1 MDGLRQAPEQ
11 GEDKPLYLSPRQDSP
26 TMLRA
31 GERAVHS
38 AFARGV
44 FVTQGDRDVVTASFG
59 LVSLLAV
66 WDYREYIGVFV
77 RLLVCHEGRVHS
89 SCVATHVQAMICCV
103 L

>member
-1 MDGLRQAPEQ
+1 MKSERQFGL
-11 GEDKPLYLSPRQDSP
+11 S
-26 TMLRA
+26 RA
-31 GERAVHS
+31 RTSHRPYNDYGQVS
-38 AFARGV
+38 GV
-44 FVTQGDRDVVTASFG
+44 FVTQGDRIVVTASFG

-89 SCVATHVQAMICCV
+89 SCVATHVQAMTCCV

>member
-1 MDGLRQAPEQ
+1 MV
-11 GEDKPLYLSPRQDSP
+11 
-26 TMLRA
+26 RA
-31 GERAVHS
+31 GEWAVHG

-44 FVTQGDRDVVTASFG
+44 FVTQGDRDVVTACFG
-59 LVSLLAV
+59 LVSLLTV

-89 SCVATHVQAMICCV
+89 SCVATHVQAMTCCV